1 MNERPPRATPRWV
14 HKIAN
19 ELCGLVQ
26 LQIDT
31 LQRGLG
37 EGDLRK
43 YLARRGQIDKLQ
55 GEVRNLRRQP
65 S

>member
-1 MNERPPRATPRWV
+1 MNERPLRATTRWV
-14 HKIAN
+14 HQIAH

-37 EGDLRK
+37 EGDLRE